1 MSDMNDK
8 QNKYDK
14 KKLSKV
20 EALFNKDVFVQIDIK
35 NIINNWRVMHN
46 VWFSIKNNKSLEKSI
61 NTYYIN
67 TFRKQYDLFLEGFT
81 KYNKIKKKIF
91 HFMKYEFW
99 SFFLLFYFSNE
110 TKNLNSNILEVFKE
124 IFIHL
129 IKNTFYIGLILLK
142 AGNNKVLKI
151 KNGYMQD
158 FINRSH
164 SFNFKTGVPLIKTL
178 KANNEKCHQALLSI
192 LEVTNSKL
200 NSLFMKS
207 LNQDFRDYND
217 FIICTKDYFKSHL
230 NSNKEKIFKKMNGS
244 HFYGKDYSN
253 IPEYQNMFDKEISFA
268 LTPKN
273 FFYMSLDVNKNNVVH
288 VRKNEDHSASN
299 NRKSNRDKS
308 KMSNISKGSGVS
320 KQRISSKY
328 SNANV
333 SQSKRNNLSS
343 RNYKVTSVK
352 SKKLKE
358 LHNLEKNRQFTEIPK
373 NKESLRPTSRGVK
386 AHHSEISKT
395 KKFKNSVK
403 KIDMDEKKK
412 SLKIKT
418 QNNSSTQRDESLPV
432 KLPVDVDSNK
442 KKSTYLSTKKNKEVS
457 LRKLVKDDIKRKKLN
472 ENDDN
477 NSKNKIVS
485 NQSEDDTDHDMSNNH
500 IQKLMTKANNIS
512 SSTKNPI
519 EELKNESNPNES
531 PIPKDKQN
539 FAKNKGRKTP
549 DTRTPDSRNKSQI
562 SLTPK
567 LSDLKHTKQIK
578 NSFKKIDSK
587 INKLPNNQLKL
598 QAKYNH
604 NNAMSHTPNPKLP
617 YNANIHS
624 KRKSQT
630 PDPKAAAR
638 IIEGINRD
646 TLIKDP
652 LTDRKYCL
660 VLDLDETLIHFKND
674 NGRAKFLI
682 RPYTYNFLR
691 NLRQYYELIIFTAA
705 QKEYADWIL
714 DKIDS
719 KKLISYR
726 FYRTHCIMSR
736 VCHLKDISRLN
747 RSLAKT
753 LIVDNFQENFSLQ
766 KENGI
771 HIKGWYGDTK
781 DTVLETLEKVLLDMA
796 KSDTPDVRTYL
807 SSAFHA
813 NNFNGLSLFT

>member
-1 MSDMNDK
+1 
-8 QNKYDK
+8 
-14 KKLSKV
+14 V
-20 EALFNKDVFVQIDIK
+20 EALFNKEVFTQIDIK

-46 VWFSIKNNKSLEKSI
+46 VWFSAKNGKSLEKSV
-61 NTYYIN
+61 NTYFVN
-67 TFRKQYDLFLEGFT
+67 TFRKQYGLFLEGFT
-81 KYNKIKKKIF
+81 KYNKIKKKVF

-99 SFFLLFYFSNE
+99 SFFLLFYFAHETRSLGSN
-110 TKNLNSNILEVFKE
+110 LLEVFKD

-178 KANNEKCHQALLSI
+178 KANNEKCHQALLSV

-217 FIICTKDYFKSHL
+217 FLVCTKDYFKYHL
-230 NSNKEKIFKKMNGS
+230 NSSKEKLFKKMSAS

-253 IPEYQNMFDKEISFA
+253 SPEHQNLFDKELSFA
-268 LTPKN
+268 LTPKD
-273 FFYMSLDVNKNNVVH
+273 FFSGSLDINKNSPVVA
-288 VRKNEDHSASN
+288 RKPEDRSVSH

-308 KMSNISKGSGVS
+308 KLSNISKGSAVS
-320 KQRISSKY
+320 KGRLSSKY
-328 SNANV
+328 SNAV
-333 SQSKRNNLSS
+333 PSQSKRNNLSS
-343 RNYKVTSVK
+343 RNYKVTSTK
-352 SKKLKE
+352 SKRLRE
-358 LHNLEKNRQFTEIPK
+358 VHHLDKNRQPSETNKQKETFGSISKGAKIGQNEIPK
-373 NKESLRPTSRGVK
+373 PKQSSKKNEVSEKRPQKTSG
-386 AHHSEISKT
+386 SP
-395 KKFKNSVK
+395 
-403 KIDMDEKKK
+403 
-412 SLKIKT
+412 
-418 QNNSSTQRDESLPV
+418 RDESLPV
-432 KLPVDVDSNK
+432 KLATELDSNK
-442 KKSTYLSTKKNKEVS
+442 KKSTYLSTKRTKETS
-457 LRKLVKDDIKRKKLN
+457 LRKLVRDDLKKKKMN
-472 ENDDN
+472 ENEN
-477 NSKNKIVS
+477 EMKQKAQS
-485 NQSEDDTDHDMSNNH
+485 NQSEEDADHDMSNNH
-500 IQKLMTKANNIS
+500 IQKLMSKAKHIS
-512 SSTKNPI
+512 STTPDHKTDPRNDPKSD
-519 EELKNESNPNES
+519 ES
-531 PIPKDKQN
+531 PVAKDKQN
-539 FAKNKGRKTP
+539 LAKNKGRKTP
-549 DTRTPDSRNKSQI
+549 DTRTPESRNKSQI

-567 LSDLKHTKQIK
+567 LSELKHSKPIK

-587 INKLPNNQLKL
+587 MSKLPSNQLKL

-617 YNANIHS
+617 YNANLHS

-638 IIEGINRD
+638 IIEGVNRE
-646 TLIKDP
+646 TLIKEP

-719 KKLISYR
+719 KKLISHR

-781 DTVLETLEKVLLDMA
+781 DTVLETLEQVLLEMA
-796 KSDTPDVRTYL
+796 KSDTPDVRSYL
-807 SSAFHA
+807 ASAFGK
-813 NNFNGLSLFT
+813 NTFNGLSLFT